1 MTPLA
6 GRSVLVGSS
15 TTGSAV
21 RARVRSGEDA
31 SESEVVRD
39 GLRALI
45 AEDQA
50 VVAWLLGDFAAAAP

>member
-1 MTPLA
+1 M
-6 GRSVLVGSS
+6 
-15 TTGSAV
+15 